1 MSESRVLRIA
11 EGWQRL
17 LLRLYPVDFREE
29 LGEDMVEAYRDR
41 CRAAFRRGGTR
52 SVARVCLTAL
62 VDSLRNGPGE
72 RVRPAVQWRRGG
84 NWGRD
89 MELVIRRL
97 VRAPLFVATMAGTLA
112 LGLGAFAVVATV
124 VHRVLLAPPSYER
137 PDDLYFVWRDYRA
150 FFDLDRGW
158 LGGTDVAALQGAGGV
173 IEDAAGIGSFQ
184 PTLTAGAGVD
194 PMEITV
200 LATTANLFDLLG
212 VRAAQGRGFA
222 PGEAGPGRA
231 PVAVLTH
238 GLWQRLGGGADM
250 IGAEIRLNDLPYRII
265 GVMPA
270 DFEFVQH
277 GSLSAPIRPDAF
289 VTVDENLAETNPNEG
304 SWAGLIRVRDGTP
317 PELVAEAVSA
327 VGRRI
332 DERDFDSRGL
342 KLWSIGLHEDL
353 VAPVRPALIVVGLSG
368 VFLVLVLMV
377 NLATL
382 LLARAAQREKEFAVS
397 RALGANQ
404 IAIVRATLLE
414 GGVLGAL
421 GGAVGVL
428 GAVWATRA
436 LVALAPA
443 DLPRR
448 EFIALDWGMALLV
461 IAVGAVIGLLAA
473 TVPAVWAA
481 RADLAGLLS
490 NAAVRGGGGAGRMR
504 RGMVVAQIAL
514 SLVLLSTGGL
524 LVRSFER
531 LLRAD
536 PGFDAQHVLTLR
548 VPVSEQRYPGEGDFV
563 ALHERMQ
570 AALAAIPGVEA
581 VSAASALPFDAEAS
595 QSSITIPGAPGL
607 TGDPERD
614 APLVDRIGARPG
626 WFEVMGTRLLAG
638 RDFRADAPAGV
649 LEAIIDR
656 NLADHFFPGGSALG
670 ATIPWGEQSL
680 TVVGVVAHA
689 RHYDVHEDGRPQLY
703 LRASDWGY
711 GTMTWALRSGRSA
724 ASLAGEV
731 RAAIRSVDPQL
742 AIADMQPMREVVDA
756 SLSQQRVSAVL
767 IGGFA
772 LGALLLAAM
781 GLYGVIAS
789 TVMRRRHEL
798 AVRIAL
804 GADHGRVLRMVLG
817 DGGRLI
823 LLGLLIGIPGSWM
836 AGRAVRGA
844 LVGISA
850 TDPLTLVSVAA
861 GLGVVALAACYV
873 PARRVLGIEPS
884 SSLRNDTA

>member
-1 MSESRVLRIA
+1 
-11 EGWQRL
+11 
-17 LLRLYPVDFREE
+17 
-29 LGEDMVEAYRDR
+29 
-41 CRAAFRRGGTR
+41 
-52 SVARVCLTAL
+52 
-62 VDSLRNGPGE
+62 
-72 RVRPAVQWRRGG
+72 
-84 NWGRD
+84 
-89 MELVIRRL
+89 
-97 VRAPLFVATMAGTLA
+97 
-112 LGLGAFAVVATV
+112 
-124 VHRVLLAPPSYER
+124 
-137 PDDLYFVWRDYRA
+137 
-150 FFDLDRGW
+150 
-158 LGGTDVAALQGAGGV
+158 
-173 IEDAAGIGSFQ
+173 
-184 PTLTAGAGVD
+184 
-194 PMEITV
+194 
-200 LATTANLFDLLG
+200 
-212 VRAAQGRGFA
+212 
-222 PGEAGPGRA
+222 
-231 PVAVLTH
+231 
-238 GLWQRLGGGADM
+238 M
-250 IGAEIRLNDLPYRII
+250 IGAEIRLNDLPYRVI

-277 GSLSAPIRPDAF
+277 GSLSAPVRPDAF
-289 VTVDENLAETNPNEG
+289 VTIDENLAETNPNEG

-327 VGRRI
+327 VGRRV
-332 DERDFDSRGL
+332 DERDFDGRGL
-342 KLWSIGLHEDL
+342 KLWAIGMHEDL

-421 GGAVGVL
+421 GGALGVL

-448 EFIALDWGMALLV
+448 EFIALDWGMGLFV
-461 IAVGAVIGLLAA
+461 IAIGAVIGLLAA

-536 PGFDAQHVLTLR
+536 PGFDAEHVLTLR
-548 VPVSEQRYPGEGDFV
+548 VPISEQRYPGEGDFV

-626 WFEVMGTRLLAG
+626 WFDVMGTRLLAG

-649 LEAIIDR
+649 LEAIIV
-656 NLADHFFPGGSALG
+656 PCS
-670 ATIPWGEQSL
+670 
-680 TVVGVVAHA
+680 
-689 RHYDVHEDGRPQLY
+689 
-703 LRASDWGY
+703 
-711 GTMTWALRSGRSA
+711 SA
-724 ASLAGEV
+724 ASRSV
-731 RAAIRSVDPQL
+731 RSCSRRWVCTVSSRQPSCGDVTTSPSALHSAPTMVESCVWCWAMADGSSCSVCSSASRDPGWPAAQSVARWWASPPPIRS
-742 AIADMQPMREVVDA
+742 
-756 SLSQQRVSAVL
+756 
-767 IGGFA
+767 
-772 LGALLLAAM
+772 
-781 GLYGVIAS
+781 
-789 TVMRRRHEL
+789 RR
-798 AVRIAL
+798 
-804 GADHGRVLRMVLG
+804 
-817 DGGRLI
+817 
-823 LLGLLIGIPGSWM
+823 
-836 AGRAVRGA
+836 
-844 LVGISA
+844 
-850 TDPLTLVSVAA
+850 
-861 GLGVVALAACYV
+861 
-873 PARRVLGIEPS
+873 
-884 SSLRNDTA
+884 